1 MLQPNKPYAA
11 WIALLFAMIA
21 TPGVSHG
28 QDASRAVRR
37 GERLVSAH
45 CVMCHATRGGGASSH
60 REAPELAI
68 VLQRY
73 PVESLQES
81 LTEGLTSGH
90 PDMPVFRFSDGDAA
104 AILAYLRS
112 IQRR

>member
-45 CVMCHATRGGGASSH
+45 CVMCHATRGGSSH